1 MAELAN
7 IPGAAPVPDPDALLT
22 FAEGCAIL
30 RIGRRLA
37 WSLVNRGEL
46 PHLRVGRLI
55 RFRRAALIEWAE
67 YRERKAVRR

>member
-1 MAELAN
+1 MAELPNVASAM
-7 IPGAAPVPDPDALLT
+7 PATDPDTLLT
-22 FAEGCAIL
+22 FAEGRALL

-55 RFRRAALIEWAE
+55 RFRRSTLLEWVEA
-67 YRERKAVRR
+67 RERKAVRR